1 MTTGKVTIL
10 TKKYKY
16 IYIDKHEKKIIEINS
31 EDLFYKLYK
40 VKLYSKIYSIFN
52 VWSTKCMGS
61 MMFDKKST

>member
-16 IYIDKHEKKIIEINS
+16 IYIYIDKHEKKLIEINS

-52 VWSTKCMGS
+52 EWSTKCMGS
-61 MMFDKKST
+61 MMFGN